1 MSVTAIMPTMNKH
14 LSDKTSRPD
23 YSQLY
28 RKEQSTTRATNTL
41 QSESRSAAPTG
52 PTALPSRRDSL
63 NMKNTGE
70 RDSSTQPQSESRYT
84 GSSFPCS
91 TARKCT
97 TCYLKLKGSSGATE
111 DSDTSARGSAPHQLS
126 ARPQDTR
133 APPVHHSENEQQN
146 RSHYLNRTRTSE
158 SQGSDYTGYTQW
170 TSNYILPGG
179 PKDAY
184 TGSSFP
190 CSTARKC
197 TTCYIK
203 FKGSSGATEDTS
215 ARGSAPHQLSARL
228 QDTRA
233 PPVHYSENE
242 QQNRSH
248 HLNRTRTSESQ
259 GSGYTGYTQW
269 TSNYILP
276 GGPKDAYQDQY
287 YRTRDELKQTRAML
301 GNNDRELEPRRRD
314 GELRQASHWQ
324 IIDNLRHDNQRSTDT
339 ISSLQN
345 ELINIYRQLK
355 DAEKLSEVREKDLF
369 LANADTLTI
378 SESELE
384 VGEKVTALNVEIFR
398 AAATLGEALVHK
410 RREVSLTDRRDLDAA
425 AAVSQE
431 MIGEKLTKLLIAQSQ
446 KPGPEVNALLVQ
458 IVLQIF
464 MVKFCVLQS
473 WYPGD
478 CAVGKI
484 LSAIYSQI
492 RSTGKHHNVFFL
504 KTKF

>member
-28 RKEQSTTRATNTL
+28 RKEQSTTRPTNTL
-41 QSESRSAAPTG
+41 QPESRSAAPTG
-52 PTALPSRRDSL
+52 PTALPPRRDSL

-97 TCYLKLKGSSGATE
+97 TCY
-111 DSDTSARGSAPHQLS
+111 
-126 ARPQDTR
+126 
-133 APPVHHSENEQQN
+133 
-146 RSHYLNRTRTSE
+146 
-158 SQGSDYTGYTQW
+158 
-170 TSNYILPGG
+170 
-179 PKDAY
+179 
-184 TGSSFP
+184 
-190 CSTARKC
+190 
-197 TTCYIK
+197 IK

-215 ARGSAPHQLSARL
+215 ARGSSPHQLSARL

-248 HLNRTRTSESQ
+248 YLNRTRTSESQ

-301 GNNDRELEPRRRD
+301 GNNDRELELRRRD

-345 ELINIYRQLK
+345 ELINIYQQLK

-410 RREVSLTDRRDLDAA
+410 RREVSQTDRRDLDAA

-446 KPGPEVNALLVQ
+446 KPGREVNALLVQ

-492 RSTGKHHNVFFL
+492 RSTGKHRIDFF
-504 KTKF
+504 